1 MVLCKPS
8 VKILVYLDKA
18 PAIIASTAKLTL
30 SSKPLNDILEA
41 MESDKR
47 SKWLMELIR
56 RGHGSP
62 LEHGIYSF
70 EITCSRVTSHQIV
83 RHRIA
88 SYTQLS
94 QRRGDKL
101 LREIVKQAS
110 KYLGMEYTNKPVGRR
125 EYLYYVDVLRKLVE
139 ARPPWNELLEI
150 TCRGFI
156 VPPKPFKDRNRDF
169 LEKLLSSLINYYKAL
184 AEGYHPE
191 DARYLLPQAVK
202 TRLYITMNARE
213 LVESFLPL
221 RMCIHAQWEIR
232 YIAWS
237 LWKQLLK
244 IHPEIFMYTGPRCV
258 LYENRV
264 RNRPCPLEDFIRGE
278 EGFTIERCPELVANE
293 NIPKCLRKA
302 SADPWVGN

>member
-1 MVLCKPS
+1 MDPCKPS
-8 VKILVYLDKA
+8 VEILTYTDKA
-18 PAIIASTAKLTL
+18 PIIIAGTAKLTL
-30 SSKPLNDILEA
+30 SSKPLNNILET
-41 MESDKR
+41 MEKSEV

-62 LEHGIYSF
+62 LEHGVYSF
-70 EITCSRVTSHQIV
+70 EIICSRVTSHQIV

-101 LREIVKQAS
+101 LREVVKYAS
-110 KYLGMEYTNKPVGRR
+110 IYLGIEYPGKPIRR
-125 EYLYYVDVLRKLVE
+125 EEYLYYVDILSELLE
-139 ARPPWNELLEI
+139 SNPSWEDLLEI

-156 VPPKPFKDRNRDF
+156 VPPKPYRERDRDF
-169 LEKLLSSLINYYKAL
+169 LERLIGSLINYYRAL
-184 AEGYHPE
+184 AKGYHPE

-213 LVESFLPL
+213 LVENFLPL
-221 RMCIHAQWEIR
+221 RMCAHAQWEIR

-237 LWKQLLK
+237 LWRQLSR

-264 RNRPCPLEDFIRGE
+264 RNEPCSLEEFIKGE
-278 EGFTIERCPELVANE
+278 RSFTIERCPELVSCE
-293 NIPKCLRKA
+293 NIFKCLRNA
-302 SADPWVGN
+302 SADPWGD